1 MFTAWNTA
9 QAQQHST
16 IARKRFEPIACA
28 MRSTVAVFFLF
39 GAVCPFPIFSVRSVF
54 FSFTFIISVFASIF
68 FEFPFMR
75 KLPHSLIIQYTRFS
89 DNHLRQIYYFCS
101 AVAFLRGLMYNYFK
115 RSRHSDRLKHG
126 RITRTGFA
134 AYTEEN
140 TMYDLHT
147 HSRCSDG
154 SESPEHVAEL
164 AKAAGIELLA
174 LTDHDCVRGVPAALS
189 RAAQLGL
196 RMLPGVE
203 AKADYADTLHILGIG
218 QDIDAPCFQ
227 KLLAEQTALREERNR
242 LLEIKLRKMGMDVS
256 DYLIRSESTTRVNYA
271 AALTAAGH
279 AENTADA
286 FRRILNSDALADIKQ
301 KRPSPQAVIDAV
313 TGAGGAAIL
322 AHPMLMKKC
331 DPHELVRD
339 LADKGIWGIEAFYGA
354 ATEGETRLFSSLSRE
369 FGLFATC
376 GSDFHGKSRPNAPI
390 GSGWRSCAQLE
401 AALSELCRRF
411 FRT

>member
-1 MFTAWNTA
+1 
-9 QAQQHST
+9 
-16 IARKRFEPIACA
+16 
-28 MRSTVAVFFLF
+28 
-39 GAVCPFPIFSVRSVF
+39 
-54 FSFTFIISVFASIF
+54 
-68 FEFPFMR
+68 MR
-75 KLPHSLIIQYTRFS
+75 KLPHPLIIQYTCFS
-89 DNHLRQIYYFCS
+89 DNHLRQIYCFCS

-203 AKADYADTLHILGIG
+203 AEADYADTLHILGIG
-218 QDIDAPCFQ
+218 QNIDAPCFQ
-227 KLLAEQTALREERNR
+227 KLLAEQAALREERNR

-256 DYLIRSESTTRVNYA
+256 DYLIRSESTTRANYA
-271 AALTAAGH
+271 AALAAAGH
-279 AENTADA
+279 AENITDA

-301 KRPSPQAVIDAV
+301 KHPSPQAVIDAV
-313 TGAGGAAIL
+313 AGAGGAAIL

-339 LADKGIWGIEAFYGA
+339 LADKGIWGVEAFYGA
-354 ATEGETRLFSSLSRE
+354 ATEGEARLFSSLSRE

>member
-1 MFTAWNTA
+1 
-9 QAQQHST
+9 
-16 IARKRFEPIACA
+16 
-28 MRSTVAVFFLF
+28 
-39 GAVCPFPIFSVRSVF
+39 
-54 FSFTFIISVFASIF
+54 
-68 FEFPFMR
+68 MR

-134 AYTEEN
+134 VYTEEN

>member
-1 MFTAWNTA
+1 
-9 QAQQHST
+9 
-16 IARKRFEPIACA
+16 
-28 MRSTVAVFFLF
+28 
-39 GAVCPFPIFSVRSVF
+39 
-54 FSFTFIISVFASIF
+54 
-68 FEFPFMR
+68 
-75 KLPHSLIIQYTRFS
+75 
-89 DNHLRQIYYFCS
+89 
-101 AVAFLRGLMYNYFK
+101 MYNYFK

-203 AKADYADTLHILGIG
+203 AEADYADTLHILGIG
-218 QDIDAPCFQ
+218 QDINAPCFQ

-256 DYLIRSESTTRVNYA
+256 DYLIRSESTTRANYA

-286 FRRILNSDALADIKQ
+286 FRRILNRDALADIKQ
-301 KRPSPQAVIDAV
+301 KHPSPQAVIDAV

-339 LADKGIWGIEAFYGA
+339 L
-354 ATEGETRLFSSLSRE
+354 SLI
-369 FGLFATC
+369 
-376 GSDFHGKSRPNAPI
+376 HI
-390 GSGWRSCAQLE
+390 
-401 AALSELCRRF
+401 
-411 FRT
+411 

>member
-1 MFTAWNTA
+1 M
-9 QAQQHST
+9 
-16 IARKRFEPIACA
+16 
-28 MRSTVAVFFLF
+28 
-39 GAVCPFPIFSVRSVF
+39 
-54 FSFTFIISVFASIF
+54 
-68 FEFPFMR
+68 
-75 KLPHSLIIQYTRFS
+75 
-89 DNHLRQIYYFCS
+89 IYYFCS

-134 AYTEEN
+134 VYTEEN

-203 AKADYADTLHILGIG
+203 AEADYADTLHILGIG

-256 DYLIRSESTTRVNYA
+256 DYLIRSESTTRANYA
-271 AALTAAGH
+271 AALTAA
-279 AENTADA
+279 D
-286 FRRILNSDALADIKQ
+286 R
-301 KRPSPQAVIDAV
+301 
-313 TGAGGAAIL
+313 
-322 AHPMLMKKC
+322 
-331 DPHELVRD
+331 
-339 LADKGIWGIEAFYGA
+339 
-354 ATEGETRLFSSLSRE
+354 
-369 FGLFATC
+369 
-376 GSDFHGKSRPNAPI
+376 KSVV
-390 GSGWRSCAQLE
+390 
-401 AALSELCRRF
+401 
-411 FRT
+411 

>member
-1 MFTAWNTA
+1 
-9 QAQQHST
+9 
-16 IARKRFEPIACA
+16 
-28 MRSTVAVFFLF
+28 
-39 GAVCPFPIFSVRSVF
+39 
-54 FSFTFIISVFASIF
+54 
-68 FEFPFMR
+68 
-75 KLPHSLIIQYTRFS
+75 
-89 DNHLRQIYYFCS
+89 
-101 AVAFLRGLMYNYFK
+101 
-115 RSRHSDRLKHG
+115 
-126 RITRTGFA
+126 
-134 AYTEEN
+134 
-140 TMYDLHT
+140 
-147 HSRCSDG
+147 
-154 SESPEHVAEL
+154 
-164 AKAAGIELLA
+164 
-174 LTDHDCVRGVPAALS
+174 
-189 RAAQLGL
+189 
-196 RMLPGVE
+196 
-203 AKADYADTLHILGIG
+203 
-218 QDIDAPCFQ
+218 
-227 KLLAEQTALREERNR
+227 
-242 LLEIKLRKMGMDVS
+242 MGMDVS
-256 DYLIRSESTTRVNYA
+256 DYLIRSESTTRANYA

-301 KRPSPQAVIDAV
+301 KHPSPQAVIDAV

-411 FRT
+411 FRI

>member
-1 MFTAWNTA
+1 
-9 QAQQHST
+9 
-16 IARKRFEPIACA
+16 
-28 MRSTVAVFFLF
+28 
-39 GAVCPFPIFSVRSVF
+39 
-54 FSFTFIISVFASIF
+54 
-68 FEFPFMR
+68 MR

-89 DNHLRQIYYFCS
+89 DNHLRQIYCFCS

-140 TMYDLHT
+140 AMYDLHT

-203 AKADYADTLHILGIG
+203 AEADYADTLHILGIG

-256 DYLIRSESTTRVNYA
+256 DYLIRSESTTRANYA
-271 AALTAAGH
+271 AALAAAGH

-286 FRRILNSDALADIKQ
+286 FRRILNRDALADIKQ
-301 KRPSPQAVIDAV
+301 KHPSPQAVIDAV

-339 LADKGIWGIEAFYGA
+339 LADKGYSVSMSRDVRPAKGIVQVLPGHLTAGCTFPFAHA
-354 ATEGETRLFSSLSRE
+354 AVISSRRH
-369 FGLFATC
+369 GL
-376 GSDFHGKSRPNAPI
+376 DE
-390 GSGWRSCAQLE
+390 E
-401 AALSELCRRF
+401 AAAENKKRKKNNMYMAF
-411 FRT
+411 M

>member
-1 MFTAWNTA
+1 
-9 QAQQHST
+9 
-16 IARKRFEPIACA
+16 
-28 MRSTVAVFFLF
+28 
-39 GAVCPFPIFSVRSVF
+39 
-54 FSFTFIISVFASIF
+54 
-68 FEFPFMR
+68 MR

-89 DNHLRQIYYFCS
+89 DNPLRQIYYFCS

-140 TMYDLHT
+140 AMYDLHT

-203 AKADYADTLHILGIG
+203 AEADYADTLHILGIG

-256 DYLIRSESTTRVNYA
+256 DYLIRSESTTRANYA

-279 AENTADA
+279 AENTAD
-286 FRRILNSDALADIKQ
+286 IKQ
-301 KRPSPQAVIDAV
+301 KHPSPQAVIDAV

>member
-1 MFTAWNTA
+1 
-9 QAQQHST
+9 
-16 IARKRFEPIACA
+16 
-28 MRSTVAVFFLF
+28 
-39 GAVCPFPIFSVRSVF
+39 
-54 FSFTFIISVFASIF
+54 
-68 FEFPFMR
+68 
-75 KLPHSLIIQYTRFS
+75 
-89 DNHLRQIYYFCS
+89 
-101 AVAFLRGLMYNYFK
+101 MYNYFK

-203 AKADYADTLHILGIG
+203 AEADYADTLHILGIG

-256 DYLIRSESTTRVNYA
+256 DYLIRSESTTRANYA

-286 FRRILNSDALADIKQ
+286 FRRILNRDALADIKQ
-301 KRPSPQAVIDAV
+301 KHPSPQAVIDAV

-322 AHPMLMKKC
+322 AHPMLMKNAIRMSLSATLPTREYGVLKLFTVPQRKVKRGFSLPFPVNSDC
-331 DPHELVRD
+331 LQPAEAIFTEKAVRTH
-339 LADKGIWGIEAFYGA
+339 LSEAAGA
-354 ATEGETRLFSSLSRE
+354 AVRS
-369 FGLFATC
+369 
-376 GSDFHGKSRPNAPI
+376 SRPRFRSFAG
-390 GSGWRSCAQLE
+390 GS
-401 AALSELCRRF
+401 SEPEPPY
-411 FRT
+411 FRTSVDAPCILHYNSILTTEFKTPACFADSIPFAKSPTRELT

>member
-1 MFTAWNTA
+1 
-9 QAQQHST
+9 
-16 IARKRFEPIACA
+16 
-28 MRSTVAVFFLF
+28 
-39 GAVCPFPIFSVRSVF
+39 
-54 FSFTFIISVFASIF
+54 
-68 FEFPFMR
+68 
-75 KLPHSLIIQYTRFS
+75 
-89 DNHLRQIYYFCS
+89 
-101 AVAFLRGLMYNYFK
+101 MYNYFK

-134 AYTEEN
+134 VYTEEN

-203 AKADYADTLHILGIG
+203 AEADYADTLHILGIG

-256 DYLIRSESTTRVNYA
+256 DYLIRSESTTRANYA

-301 KRPSPQAVIDAV
+301 NTPPPQAVIDAV

-322 AHPMLMKKC
+322 AHPMLMKNAI
-331 DPHELVRD
+331 RM
-339 LADKGIWGIEAFYGA
+339 
-354 ATEGETRLFSSLSRE
+354 SLSATLPTRE
-369 FGLFATC
+369 YGVLKLFTVPQRKVKR
-376 GSDFHGKSRPNAPI
+376 GFSLPFPVNSDCLQPAEAIFTEKPSECAYRK
-390 GSGWRSCAQLE
+390 RLAQLC
-401 AALSELCRRF
+401 AARGRAFGALQAVLPNLSLRAFGHRDAPCILHYNSILTTEFKTPACFADSIPFAKSPTREL
-411 FRT
+411 T

>member
-1 MFTAWNTA
+1 
-9 QAQQHST
+9 
-16 IARKRFEPIACA
+16 
-28 MRSTVAVFFLF
+28 
-39 GAVCPFPIFSVRSVF
+39 
-54 FSFTFIISVFASIF
+54 
-68 FEFPFMR
+68 
-75 KLPHSLIIQYTRFS
+75 
-89 DNHLRQIYYFCS
+89 
-101 AVAFLRGLMYNYFK
+101 MYNYFK

-134 AYTEEN
+134 VYTEEN

-203 AKADYADTLHILGIG
+203 AEADYADTLHILGIG
-218 QDIDAPCFQ
+218 QDIGAPCFQ

>member
-1 MFTAWNTA
+1 
-9 QAQQHST
+9 
-16 IARKRFEPIACA
+16 
-28 MRSTVAVFFLF
+28 
-39 GAVCPFPIFSVRSVF
+39 
-54 FSFTFIISVFASIF
+54 
-68 FEFPFMR
+68 MR

-140 TMYDLHT
+140 AMYDLHT

-203 AKADYADTLHILGIG
+203 AEADYADTLHILGIG

-256 DYLIRSESTTRVNYA
+256 DYLIRSESTTRANYA

-286 FRRILNSDALADIKQ
+286 FRRILNRDALADIKQ
-301 KRPSPQAVIDAV
+301 KHPSPQAVIDAV

-339 LADKGIWGIEAFYGA
+339 LADKG
-354 ATEGETRLFSSLSRE
+354 
-369 FGLFATC
+369 
-376 GSDFHGKSRPNAPI
+376 KSRPNAPI

>member
-1 MFTAWNTA
+1 
-9 QAQQHST
+9 
-16 IARKRFEPIACA
+16 
-28 MRSTVAVFFLF
+28 
-39 GAVCPFPIFSVRSVF
+39 
-54 FSFTFIISVFASIF
+54 
-68 FEFPFMR
+68 
-75 KLPHSLIIQYTRFS
+75 
-89 DNHLRQIYYFCS
+89 
-101 AVAFLRGLMYNYFK
+101 
-115 RSRHSDRLKHG
+115 
-126 RITRTGFA
+126 
-134 AYTEEN
+134 
-140 TMYDLHT
+140 MYDLHT

-203 AKADYADTLHILGIG
+203 AEADYADKLHILGIG

-256 DYLIRSESTTRVNYA
+256 DYLIRSESTTRANYA

-286 FRRILNSDALADIKQ
+286 FRRILNRDALADIKQ
-301 KRPSPQAVIDAV
+301 KHPSPQAVIDAV

-354 ATEGETRLFSSLSRE
+354 ATEGETRLFSSLSRDSTV
-369 FGLFATC
+369 AIC
-376 GSDFHGKSRPNAPI
+376 GANFHGKSRPNAPI
-390 GSGWRSCAQLE
+390 GSAGAAVRSSRPRFRSFAGGS
-401 AALSELCRRF
+401 SEPEPPY
-411 FRT
+411 FRTSVDAPCILHYNSILTTEFKTPACFANSIPFAKSPTRELT

>member
-1 MFTAWNTA
+1 
-9 QAQQHST
+9 
-16 IARKRFEPIACA
+16 
-28 MRSTVAVFFLF
+28 
-39 GAVCPFPIFSVRSVF
+39 
-54 FSFTFIISVFASIF
+54 
-68 FEFPFMR
+68 
-75 KLPHSLIIQYTRFS
+75 
-89 DNHLRQIYYFCS
+89 
-101 AVAFLRGLMYNYFK
+101 
-115 RSRHSDRLKHG
+115 
-126 RITRTGFA
+126 
-134 AYTEEN
+134 
-140 TMYDLHT
+140 MYDLHT

-203 AKADYADTLHILGIG
+203 AEADYADTLHILGIG

-256 DYLIRSESTTRVNYA
+256 DYLIRSESTTRANYA

-301 KRPSPQAVIDAV
+301 KHPSPQAVIDAV

-354 ATEGETRLFSSLSRE
+354 ATEGEMRLFSSLSRE

-411 FRT
+411 FLLLTLHPKEVLIGRQVQQSCRKKSFDQTVSHRLFVNVHHRNTSVVLVIVLRLTDITYHRKVRRYGRRRIP

>member
-1 MFTAWNTA
+1 
-9 QAQQHST
+9 
-16 IARKRFEPIACA
+16 
-28 MRSTVAVFFLF
+28 
-39 GAVCPFPIFSVRSVF
+39 
-54 FSFTFIISVFASIF
+54 
-68 FEFPFMR
+68 
-75 KLPHSLIIQYTRFS
+75 
-89 DNHLRQIYYFCS
+89 
-101 AVAFLRGLMYNYFK
+101 MYNYFK

-134 AYTEEN
+134 VYTEEN

-203 AKADYADTLHILGIG
+203 AEADYADKLHILGIG

-256 DYLIRSESTTRVNYA
+256 DYHSRCL
-271 AALTAAGH
+271 
-279 AENTADA
+279 
-286 FRRILNSDALADIKQ
+286 
-301 KRPSPQAVIDAV
+301 P
-313 TGAGGAAIL
+313 
-322 AHPMLMKKC
+322 
-331 DPHELVRD
+331 PH
-339 LADKGIWGIEAFYGA
+339 
-354 ATEGETRLFSSLSRE
+354 TEQR
-369 FGLFATC
+369 
-376 GSDFHGKSRPNAPI
+376 
-390 GSGWRSCAQLE
+390 RSCGYKAKTP
-401 AALSELCRRF
+401 LSAGCHRCRYGRG
-411 FRT
+411 RSCNTCPPDADEKMRSA

>member
-1 MFTAWNTA
+1 
-9 QAQQHST
+9 
-16 IARKRFEPIACA
+16 
-28 MRSTVAVFFLF
+28 
-39 GAVCPFPIFSVRSVF
+39 
-54 FSFTFIISVFASIF
+54 
-68 FEFPFMR
+68 
-75 KLPHSLIIQYTRFS
+75 
-89 DNHLRQIYYFCS
+89 
-101 AVAFLRGLMYNYFK
+101 
-115 RSRHSDRLKHG
+115 
-126 RITRTGFA
+126 
-134 AYTEEN
+134 
-140 TMYDLHT
+140 MYDLHT

-164 AKAAGIELLA
+164 AKAAGIGLLA

-203 AKADYADTLHILGIG
+203 AEADYADKLHILGIG

-256 DYLIRSESTTRVNYA
+256 DYLIRSESTTRANYA

-286 FRRILNSDALADIKQ
+286 FRRILNRDALADIKQ
-301 KRPSPQAVIDAV
+301 KHPSPQAVIDAV

-390 GSGWRSCAQLE
+390 GSAAVRSSRPRFRSFAGGS
-401 AALSELCRRF
+401 SEPEPPY
-411 FRT
+411 FRTSVDAPCILHYNSILTTEFKTPACFADSIPFAKSPTRELT

>member
-1 MFTAWNTA
+1 
-9 QAQQHST
+9 
-16 IARKRFEPIACA
+16 
-28 MRSTVAVFFLF
+28 
-39 GAVCPFPIFSVRSVF
+39 
-54 FSFTFIISVFASIF
+54 
-68 FEFPFMR
+68 MR

-89 DNHLRQIYYFCS
+89 DNHLRQIYCFCS

-140 TMYDLHT
+140 AMYDLHT

-203 AKADYADTLHILGIG
+203 AEADYADPLHILGIG

-256 DYLIRSESTTRVNYA
+256 DYLIRSESTTRANYA

-301 KRPSPQAVIDAV
+301 KHPSPQAVIDAV